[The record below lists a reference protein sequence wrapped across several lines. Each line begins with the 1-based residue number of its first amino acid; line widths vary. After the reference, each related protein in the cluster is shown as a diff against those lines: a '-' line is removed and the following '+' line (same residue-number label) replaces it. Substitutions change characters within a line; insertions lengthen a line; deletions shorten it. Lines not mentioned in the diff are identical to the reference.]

1 MIRYI
6 NSLLGVAAVILFVI
20 HGMTMGLFLAGYLD
34 YSPTR
39 KYWGYALLICIILH
53 AIISMMLVVFT
64 DGKRKHMVYFKKNVG
79 AHSQRI
85 LGIVAAILIYR
96 HMAAYGYVNE
106 AGIYI
111 LKEPTIATFIT
122 EVLMAIVVG
131 THIVLSLPKAAITLG
146 VISKQEEMKNQ
157 RNLAYTIFFLVEFV
171 SLYGLCKYF
180 LG

>member
-20 HGMTMGLFLAGYLD
+20 HGITMGLFLAGYLD

-39 KYWGYALLICIILH
+39 KYWGYALLVCVILH
-53 AIISMMLVVFT
+53 GILSMMLVIFA
-64 DGKRKHMVYFKKNVG
+64 DGKRKHLAYLKKNAG

-85 LGIVAAILIYR
+85 LGIIAAVLIYR

-111 LKEPTIATFIT
+111 FKEPTLTTFIS

-131 THIVLSLPKAAITLG
+131 AHIVLSLPKAAITLG
-146 VISKQEEMKNQ
+146 VITKQEEMKNQ
-157 RNLAYTIFFLVEFV
+157 RNLAYTIFFLVESV
-171 SLYGLCKYF
+171 SLYGLYKYF